1 MNNPQNIPPLL
12 TESIELLKLRARMRS
27 GANWFFWIAAAS
39 VLTTI
44 ALIIGT
50 SWGWFLSLGIT
61 QLVSVIASGYGSE
74 AKVIAFVVTLV
85 ATGIFVL
92 LGVFSRKRQNWAF
105 IVGMILYGADG
116 LLFFMV
122 NDWLS
127 IGFHVWALFG
137 ILGGLRASLK
147 MKSVPPPPDYS
158 SLLRS

>member
-1 MNNPQNIPPLL
+1 MNNPQNVPPLL
-12 TESIELLKLRARMRS
+12 TESIELLKLRARMQS

-44 ALIIGT
+44 ALLIGT

-127 IGFHVWALFG
+127 IGFHVWALFRISAG
-137 ILGGLRASLK
+137 SGRASK
-147 MKSVPPPPDYS
+147 
-158 SLLRS
+158 